1 MKAKVSWL
9 EKMKFTGE
17 ANNFS
22 VKLDAKKPIGSDE
35 GMSPKEAVLIGLC
48 GCTAMDVVALLRKF
62 KQSQKSLEVSVVA
75 SPTAE
80 GVHPVMF
87 KEFQL
92 EYACTGEVDAV
103 KLSEAVQLSL
113 TKYCSVSAMLS
124 KVGPIRYVVKLNDV
138 TISNGQA
145 HFDSIS

>member
-1 MKAKVSWL
+1 MKAKVVWS
-9 EKMKFTGE
+9 EKMKFQGE

-35 GMSPKEAVLIGLC
+35 GMTPKEAVLIGLC

-62 KQSQKSLEVSVVA
+62 KQTQSALEVSVVA

-87 KEFQL
+87 KDFQL
-92 EYACTGEVDAV
+92 EYTCTGEVDSE
-103 KLSEAVQLSL
+103 KLSEAVKLSL

-124 KVGPIRYVVKLNDV
+124 KIGPIHYTVKLNDLKV
-138 TISNGQA
+138 SEGQA
-145 HFDSIS
+145 HFE

>member
-1 MKAKVSWL
+1 MKAKVVWS
-9 EKMKFTGE
+9 EKMKFQGE

-35 GMSPKEAVLIGLC
+35 GMTPKEAVLIGLC

-62 KQSQKSLEVSVVA
+62 KQTHRALEVSVVA
-75 SPTAE
+75 NPTAE

-87 KEFQL
+87 KDFHL
-92 EYACTGEVDAV
+92 EYTCTGEVESEKLIEAV
-103 KLSEAVQLSL
+103 KLSL

-124 KVGPIRYVVKLNDV
+124 KVGPISYIVKLNDV
-138 TISNGQA
+138 KVSEGQA
-145 HFDSIS
+145 HFE